1 MAAKPM
7 ETSYWLCLK
16 DTLANLGHF
25 ATAISTLL
33 RRYVVDIA
41 MNLESLKCRFMER
54 GNFDELELTS
64 QERRP

>member
-1 MAAKPM
+1 MDSRIWPKVKGKL
-7 ETSYWLCLK
+7 S
-16 DTLANLGHF
+16 LANLGHF

-41 MNLESLKCRFMER
+41 TNLESLKRHIM
-54 GNFDELELTS
+54 GHGDFDELELTS

>member
-1 MAAKPM
+1 MDLYTP
-7 ETSYWLCLK
+7 
-16 DTLANLGHF
+16 LANLGHF

-33 RRYVVDIA
+33 RRYVMDIA
-41 MNLESLKCRFMER
+41 TNLESLKRRIMER